1 MTPRGGTLL
10 WKAFRQGAPLQGRK
24 AVAPSLQGVPWLQ
37 LHLYK
42 GFVHA
47 TNCKNVIFNV
57 LAVRLSR
64 GIRWVL
70 ALAFDVL
77 NAIFADQSEE
87 FALAKPLFDCP
98 FLPL

>member
-1 MTPRGGTLL
+1 M
-10 WKAFRQGAPLQGRK
+10 
-24 AVAPSLQGVPWLQ
+24 Q

-47 TNCKNVIFNV
+47 MNCKNVIVDV

-77 NAIFADQSEE
+77 NAIFTDQSEE
-87 FALAKPLFDCP
+87 FALAKPLFDCS